1 MALARLQQALQD
13 IYALNVGH
21 AVDDYLITSPEL
33 ARALDTGPGA
43 RDCPEK
49 LLVREDA
56 DGGLSLSL
64 YLDPGVVER
73 LRSGGPADAEN
84 LHEHCLALEGVSH
97 FLFLVWSAMHDR
109 QVAPFDM
116 ELQAEVDKY
125 VMLRGIREAGGV
137 RVAPG
142 ELLRR
147 LFRSVDF
154 RDGLSPGELQ
164 RYREASRY
172 AEQYCRRLESD
183 YFSSGRTEEGLNELR
198 RFYRLPR
205 PDKLRRARAAAHPH

>member
-13 IYALNVGH
+13 IYELNVGH
-21 AVDDYLITSPEL
+21 DVDDYLITSPEL
-33 ARALDTGPGA
+33 ARALETAPA
-43 RDCPEK
+43 PRDCPEK

-64 YLDPGVVER
+64 YLDPEVVAR
-73 LRSGGPADAEN
+73 LDSGDPAKSASLN
-84 LHEHCLALEGVSH
+84 EHCLALEGVSH
-97 FLFLVWSAMHDR
+97 FLFLVWNAMHER

-125 VMLRGIREAGGV
+125 VMLRGILEAGGV

-147 LFRSVDF
+147 LFRPAGF
-154 RDGLSPGELQ
+154 RGGLSPGELQ
-164 RYREASRY
+164 RYREANRY
-172 AEQYCRRLESD
+172 AELYCRRLEAD
-183 YFSSGRTEEGLNELR
+183 YFSSGRTGDGLNELR

-205 PDKLRRARAAAHPH
+205 SGKLRRAGNP